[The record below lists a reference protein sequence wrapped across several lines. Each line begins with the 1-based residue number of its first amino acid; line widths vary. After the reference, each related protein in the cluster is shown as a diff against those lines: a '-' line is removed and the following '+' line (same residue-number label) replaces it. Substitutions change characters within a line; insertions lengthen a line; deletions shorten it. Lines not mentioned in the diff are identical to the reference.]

1 MFGELNLTSLGQRCQ
16 WKLHHLRRSNTPPEN
31 QNTKSNLQKTMVT
44 KQAKSIYFFWGGRPS
59 FPWWLK
65 DTLSFRKHGPF
76 FEVVGAEVLLW
87 RFGHA
92 KCTFPAAWLKTW
104 RKKAPPPVLGM
115 FGANMTQWY
124 WVFPKIGGNPQ
135 NGWFLMEN
143 PLKMYI
149 WFGGTTIFDR
159 G

>member
-104 RKKAPPPVLGM
+104 RKKAPPTRFGDVWGKYDPVILGVSENRGKPAKWM
-115 FGANMTQWY
+115 
-124 WVFPKIGGNPQ
+124 VS
-135 NGWFLMEN
+135 NGK
-143 PLKMYI
+143 PS
-149 WFGGTTIFDR
+149 
-159 G
+159 